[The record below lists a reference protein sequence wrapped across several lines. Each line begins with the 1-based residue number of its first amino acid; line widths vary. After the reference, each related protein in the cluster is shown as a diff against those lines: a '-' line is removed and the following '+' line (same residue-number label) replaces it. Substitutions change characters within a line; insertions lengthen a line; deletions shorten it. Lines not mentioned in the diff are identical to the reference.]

1 MYIGQDWRGVRKIFI
16 DRVDAGEDDWSQLTC
31 HFIPPP
37 PPSISAAAAA
47 LVSILLLA
55 PSGSFNPLDSFSL
68 CLLSA
73 ASACSLLLSFY
84 RFNMVLI

>member
-1 MYIGQDWRGVRKIFI
+1 MICVVIVLYNDLIQKRIVGIIVNVHRTGLARKIFI
-16 DRVDAGEDDWSQLTC
+16 DRVDAGEEDRSQLTC

-55 PSGSFNPLDSFSL
+55 PSGSFNPLQKT
-68 CLLSA
+68 
-73 ASACSLLLSFY
+73 
-84 RFNMVLI
+84 I